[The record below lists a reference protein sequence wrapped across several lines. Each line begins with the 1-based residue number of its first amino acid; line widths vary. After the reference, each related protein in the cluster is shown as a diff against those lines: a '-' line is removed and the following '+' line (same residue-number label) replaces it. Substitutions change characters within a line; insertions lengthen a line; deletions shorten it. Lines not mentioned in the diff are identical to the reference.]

1 MYRTNISVNSQRWHL
16 SQEIALNS
24 SLKFLKLHFPRR
36 GAIIALIAFLFP
48 APGPLPAPLLPPAKS
63 NLNEGL
69 SHNYIATFSLLFLYF
84 LRTSCAILCRPKDLY
99 GRRPMVDWR
108 LQFNANG
115 GISGSYQLLSFYRDS
130 VLNDHQCVSTINGN
144 RGPVTVTGSS
154 MYKKEM
160 AQLGAQPVVI
170 YEKTKCLPNPSL
182 LHHYNAHIAIKSK
195 FATKQKGLL
204 FLIFSILKLKGLN
217 NGYKRFLQTF
227 YRAPPLILP
236 SFQRIQGRGAMR
248 CQINVNEGLAAPT
261 DPTNTKCRQIESLS
275 SPLWCWW
282 PGW

>member
-115 GISGSYQLLSFYRDS
+115 GISGSYQLFSFYRDS
-130 VLNDHQCVSTINGN
+130 VLNDHQCVSAINGN
-144 RGPVTVTGSS
+144 RSPVTVTGSS

-182 LHHYNAHIAIKSK
+182 LHHYNAYCHQKQVCNK
-195 FATKQKGLL
+195 TKRAAFLNLFDFEAEGLE
-204 FLIFSILKLKGLN
+204 
-217 NGYKRFLQTF
+217 
-227 YRAPPLILP
+227 
-236 SFQRIQGRGAMR
+236 QRI
-248 CQINVNEGLAAPT
+248 
-261 DPTNTKCRQIESLS
+261 
-275 SPLWCWW
+275 
-282 PGW
+282 

>member
-69 SHNYIATFSLLFLYF
+69 SHNYIATFSLLFLYL

-115 GISGSYQLLSFYRDS
+115 GISGSYQPLSFDRDS
-130 VLNDHQCVSTINGN
+130 VLNNHQCVS
-144 RGPVTVTGSS
+144 
-154 MYKKEM
+154 KQKQKQM

-195 FATKQKGLL
+195 FATKQKELL
-204 FLIFSILKLKGLN
+204 FLILAILKLKGL
-217 NGYKRFLQTF
+217 K
-227 YRAPPLILP
+227 
-236 SFQRIQGRGAMR
+236 QRI
-248 CQINVNEGLAAPT
+248 
-261 DPTNTKCRQIESLS
+261 
-275 SPLWCWW
+275 
-282 PGW
+282 

>member
-115 GISGSYQLLSFYRDS
+115 GISGSYQPLSFYRDS
-130 VLNDHQCVSTINGN
+130 VLNDHQCVSAINGN

-154 MYKKEM
+154 MYIMEM

-170 YEKTKCLPNPSL
+170 
-182 LHHYNAHIAIKSK
+182 
-195 FATKQKGLL
+195 
-204 FLIFSILKLKGLN
+204 
-217 NGYKRFLQTF
+217 
-227 YRAPPLILP
+227 
-236 SFQRIQGRGAMR
+236 
-248 CQINVNEGLAAPT
+248 
-261 DPTNTKCRQIESLS
+261 
-275 SPLWCWW
+275 
-282 PGW
+282 

>member
-115 GISGSYQLLSFYRDS
+115 GISGSYQPLSFDRDS

-154 MYKKEM
+154 MY
-160 AQLGAQPVVI
+160 I
-170 YEKTKCLPNPSL
+170 
-182 LHHYNAHIAIKSK
+182 
-195 FATKQKGLL
+195 
-204 FLIFSILKLKGLN
+204 
-217 NGYKRFLQTF
+217 
-227 YRAPPLILP
+227 
-236 SFQRIQGRGAMR
+236 
-248 CQINVNEGLAAPT
+248 
-261 DPTNTKCRQIESLS
+261 
-275 SPLWCWW
+275 
-282 PGW
+282 

>member
-24 SLKFLKLHFPRR
+24 FLKFLKLHFPRR
-36 GAIIALIAFLFP
+36 RAIIALIAFLFP

-130 VLNDHQCVSTINGN
+130 ALNDHQCVSAINGN
-144 RGPVTVTGSS
+144 RSPVTVTGSS
-154 MYKKEM
+154 MYIMEM
-160 AQLGAQPVVI
+160 AQLGAQPVVVNQWSYMRKQNVYPI
-170 YEKTKCLPNPSL
+170 
-182 LHHYNAHIAIKSK
+182 LHCCTTIMHIAIKSK
-195 FATKQKGLL
+195 FATKQKELL

-217 NGYKRFLQTF
+217 NGYERFLQTF

-236 SFQRIQGRGAMR
+236 SFQRIQGRVR
-248 CQINVNEGLAAPT
+248 CAA
-261 DPTNTKCRQIESLS
+261 KSM
-275 SPLWCWW
+275 
-282 PGW
+282 

>member
-1 MYRTNISVNSQRWHL
+1 MLIFTL
-16 SQEIALNS
+16 LECLLNS

-115 GISGSYQLLSFYRDS
+115 GISGSYQPLSFDRDC
-130 VLNDHQCVSTINGN
+130 VLNDYQFVS
-144 RGPVTVTGSS
+144 
-154 MYKKEM
+154 KQKQKQM
-160 AQLGAQPVVI
+160 AQLGTQPVVI
-170 YEKTKCLPNPSL
+170 YEKTKCLPNPSS
-182 LHHYNAHIAIKSK
+182 LHHFNAHCHQKQVCNK
-195 FATKQKGLL
+195 TKRAAFLNL
-204 FLIFSILKLKGLN
+204 FDFEAEELE
-217 NGYKRFLQTF
+217 
-227 YRAPPLILP
+227 
-236 SFQRIQGRGAMR
+236 QRI
-248 CQINVNEGLAAPT
+248 
-261 DPTNTKCRQIESLS
+261 
-275 SPLWCWW
+275 
-282 PGW
+282 